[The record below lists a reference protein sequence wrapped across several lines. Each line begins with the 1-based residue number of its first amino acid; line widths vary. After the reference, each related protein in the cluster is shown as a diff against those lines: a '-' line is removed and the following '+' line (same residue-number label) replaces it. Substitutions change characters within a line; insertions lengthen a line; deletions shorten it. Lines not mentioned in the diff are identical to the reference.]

1 MCIRDREEEGHRC
14 RVWVDRQRF
23 NLQEALFRVGCSPG
37 ERTFTDDWTF
47 WHGFEPEKE
56 AMVSVKN
63 RRMKTAKHGNGCGG
77 SLEWITILKQRRAQA
92 NRRVQ
97 HEKMQPRV
105 EKLEQLIYRVLVC
118 LIQPNLRRPQ
128 YKVCSAKEKY
138 RM

>member
-1 MCIRDREEEGHRC
+1 MKCERQERKAAIAAAKLERMKQEEEGHRC

-56 AMVSVKN
+56 AMVCVKN

-97 HEKMQPRV
+97 QEKM
-105 EKLEQLIYRVLVC
+105 
-118 LIQPNLRRPQ
+118 
-128 YKVCSAKEKY
+128 
-138 RM
+138 